1 MVFEIQKRVEKN
13 FLNMSQ
19 FPQDNQSRNYI
30 NNSNT
35 SSKEITE
42 IMKNQTINFS
52 KIVGLNLD
60 DLEYI
65 FTYTTEFYS
74 FNNKNHPEE
83 KLKNNKEED
92 LRLEIP
98 LKVLAFQ
105 KKIHSV
111 LITTLTS
118 IFNNSNIFFNYISC
132 IPILNQ
138 EFPSNFEL
146 INPKNKNMKENIQII
161 NSNELN
167 FVLVFGYTNNYLIK
181 CEINYRINKIR
192 YYLNNINLVVIF
204 KGEILQYESMFED
217 LYSITDNNIKIYI
230 IEPNNDTFPFYIK
243 KSDDVTNENIIYFY
257 LIDYTKQIIYTGNL
271 SNIIK
276 FDDLIKLNFIIDDL
290 EYEYNSNELTSLKI
304 KHYLIKNITIKE
316 INDIIE
322 RFEELILKEIEK
334 ISDTLYYRPYI
345 KFLYD
350 KIYQPKLGVEKVENI
365 KIYIIIKE
373 RHKSIFTG
381 KNNIT
386 KLFKTLRKEYGALIL
401 IIPLECEKIK
411 KKK

>member
-1 MVFEIQKRVEKN
+1 MIKNVKKKMDKNKYIEQVNNLIEIFEEQKSINDIYQTRLFFRKAEICQYDNNTGKIYKIKKIYEGLSGRIYGNPKMVFEIQKRVEKN

-111 LITTLTS
+111 LIITLTS

-132 IPILNQ
+132 IPILNK
-138 EFPSNFEL
+138 NFL
-146 INPKNKNMKENIQII
+146 
-161 NSNELN
+161 
-167 FVLVFGYTNNYLIK
+167 
-181 CEINYRINKIR
+181 
-192 YYLNNINLVVIF
+192 
-204 KGEILQYESMFED
+204 
-217 LYSITDNNIKIYI
+217 
-230 IEPNNDTFPFYIK
+230 
-243 KSDDVTNENIIYFY
+243 
-257 LIDYTKQIIYTGNL
+257 
-271 SNIIK
+271 
-276 FDDLIKLNFIIDDL
+276 
-290 EYEYNSNELTSLKI
+290 
-304 KHYLIKNITIKE
+304 
-316 INDIIE
+316 
-322 RFEELILKEIEK
+322 LIL
-334 ISDTLYYRPYI
+334 
-345 KFLYD
+345 
-350 KIYQPKLGVEKVENI
+350 N
-365 KIYIIIKE
+365 
-373 RHKSIFTG
+373 
-381 KNNIT
+381 
-386 KLFKTLRKEYGALIL
+386 
-401 IIPLECEKIK
+401 
-411 KKK
+411 

>member
-1 MVFEIQKRVEKN
+1 M
-13 FLNMSQ
+13 
-19 FPQDNQSRNYI
+19 
-30 NNSNT
+30 
-35 SSKEITE
+35 
-42 IMKNQTINFS
+42 
-52 KIVGLNLD
+52 
-60 DLEYI
+60 
-65 FTYTTEFYS
+65 
-74 FNNKNHPEE
+74 
-83 KLKNNKEED
+83 
-92 LRLEIP
+92 
-98 LKVLAFQ
+98 
-105 KKIHSV
+105 
-111 LITTLTS
+111 
-118 IFNNSNIFFNYISC
+118 
-132 IPILNQ
+132 
-138 EFPSNFEL
+138 
-146 INPKNKNMKENIQII
+146 
-161 NSNELN
+161 
-167 FVLVFGYTNNYLIK
+167 K

-192 YYLNNINLVVIF
+192 YYLKNINLVVIF

-276 FDDLIKLNFIIDDL
+276 FDDLIKPNFIIDDL

-350 KIYQPKLGVEKVENI
+350 KIYQPKLGIEKVENI

-373 RHKSIFTG
+373 RHKNIFTC

-386 KLFKTLRKEYGALIL
+386 KLFKTLRKEYYNLI
-401 IIPLECEKIK
+401 
-411 KKK
+411 

>member
-1 MVFEIQKRVEKN
+1 
-13 FLNMSQ
+13 MSQ

-118 IFNNSNIFFNYISC
+118 IFNNSNIFINYISC
-132 IPILNQ
+132 IPILNK
-138 EFPSNFEL
+138 NFL
-146 INPKNKNMKENIQII
+146 LL
-161 NSNELN
+161 LN
-167 FVLVFGYTNNYLIK
+167 
-181 CEINYRINKIR
+181 
-192 YYLNNINLVVIF
+192 
-204 KGEILQYESMFED
+204 
-217 LYSITDNNIKIYI
+217 
-230 IEPNNDTFPFYIK
+230 
-243 KSDDVTNENIIYFY
+243 
-257 LIDYTKQIIYTGNL
+257 
-271 SNIIK
+271 
-276 FDDLIKLNFIIDDL
+276 
-290 EYEYNSNELTSLKI
+290 
-304 KHYLIKNITIKE
+304 
-316 INDIIE
+316 
-322 RFEELILKEIEK
+322 
-334 ISDTLYYRPYI
+334 
-345 KFLYD
+345 
-350 KIYQPKLGVEKVENI
+350 
-365 KIYIIIKE
+365 
-373 RHKSIFTG
+373 
-381 KNNIT
+381 
-386 KLFKTLRKEYGALIL
+386 
-401 IIPLECEKIK
+401 
-411 KKK
+411 

>member
-74 FNNKNHPEE
+74 FNNKNYPEE

-118 IFNNSNIFFNYISC
+118 F
-132 IPILNQ
+132 
-138 EFPSNFEL
+138 L
-146 INPKNKNMKENIQII
+146 IIQIF
-161 NSNELN
+161 L
-167 FVLVFGYTNNYLIK
+167 L
-181 CEINYRINKIR
+181 
-192 YYLNNINLVVIF
+192 
-204 KGEILQYESMFED
+204 
-217 LYSITDNNIKIYI
+217 
-230 IEPNNDTFPFYIK
+230 
-243 KSDDVTNENIIYFY
+243 IIYHVY
-257 LIDYTKQIIYTGNL
+257 LY
-271 SNIIK
+271 
-276 FDDLIKLNFIIDDL
+276 
-290 EYEYNSNELTSLKI
+290 
-304 KHYLIKNITIKE
+304 
-316 INDIIE
+316 
-322 RFEELILKEIEK
+322 
-334 ISDTLYYRPYI
+334 
-345 KFLYD
+345 
-350 KIYQPKLGVEKVENI
+350 
-365 KIYIIIKE
+365 
-373 RHKSIFTG
+373 
-381 KNNIT
+381 
-386 KLFKTLRKEYGALIL
+386 
-401 IIPLECEKIK
+401 
-411 KKK
+411 